1 VVDESRDAPPAA
13 GGAGGSQ
20 MPAAGLPGGAIIGAT
35 GGERTDF
42 NHLGPAELSD
52 SLGLFIYGPSPSAER
67 ESVVFK
73 ARAGMESQ
81 FVRGHTVSGSSLSAS
96 AVGALI
102 LCKWGSAGPVHP
114 SIEDLPAGLVDTVTR
129 WVSSHR

>member
-1 VVDESRDAPPAA
+1 
-13 GGAGGSQ
+13 
-20 MPAAGLPGGAIIGAT
+20 MPTAGLPGGAIIGSA
-35 GGERTDF
+35 GGERADL

-73 ARAGMESQ
+73 GQAGMEIQ
-81 FVRGHTVSGSSLSAS
+81 FVPGHTVSGSSLSAS

-102 LCKWGSAGPVHP
+102 LCTWGSAGQGHP
-114 SIEDLPAGLVDTVTR
+114 SIVGLPEGRVDIVTR